1 MMNFLR
7 TTTALLLLALGSTA
21 WAHSVSP
28 QKLVRDARSQIG
40 QTVSYDPAYRT
51 LAYPMGDV
59 PLSTGVCTDVIVR
72 ALRHQGLDLQQ
83 QMHED
88 MKAHFSAYPKQW
100 GLKRPDRNIDHRR
113 VPNIATYFTRQGY
126 RLSNGAYQ
134 SGDIVTWALADGRPH
149 IGIVSDRKSRKGHP
163 LIIHNIGS
171 GTREEDVLYQYRIT
185 GHFRLPAK

>member
-1 MMNFLR
+1 MNFLR
-7 TTTALLLLALGSTA
+7 VTATLALMIFGSTA
-21 WAHSVSP
+21 GAQSVSA

-59 PLSTGVCTDVIVR
+59 PLNTGVCTDVIVR

-83 QMHED
+83 KMHED
-88 MKAHFSAYPKQW
+88 MKAHFTAYPKQW
-100 GLKRPDRNIDHRR
+100 GLKHPDRNIDHRR

-126 RLSNGAYQ
+126 RLTDDAYQ
-134 SGDIVTWALADGRPH
+134 RGDIVTWALADGHPH
-149 IGIVSDRKSRKGHP
+149 IGIVSDRKSKKGHP